1 MLQKLA
7 DLLQLVFGCVRRT
20 PLLNYYNEK
29 RRFYENRSEKT
40 HAQINETRDNR
51 PIGRFLLKKTP
62 KKFEVFNAIIIKFN
76 AIIIKIKRNAR
87 QNDKLTTRLKERRR
101 FCENTL

>member
-62 KKFEVFNAIIIKFN
+62 KKFEVFNAIIIK
-76 AIIIKIKRNAR
+76 IKRNAR